1 MDRRRPTYD
10 VRVLPPPGRDWVDL
24 TNGTLPVAAVHG
36 WLVEPG
42 CGGQVVFTGT
52 VRDHADGRDGV
63 TALEYEAYTEQVVPR
78 LQRVVDEARRSWPDL
93 GRVAVLHRVGRLA
106 LGEVS
111 VVVGAAAPHRA
122 EAFEAARFC
131 IDTLKETVPIWKKE
145 NWGGRSGWGLG
156 SAEVSEVGG

>member
-1 MDRRRPTYD
+1 M
-10 VRVLPPPGRDWVDL
+10 LPPPGRDWVDL
-24 TNGTLPVAAVHG
+24 IDGVLPVAAVHE
-36 WLVEPG
+36 WLIEPG

-52 VRDHADGRDGV
+52 VRDHAEGRDGV
-63 TALEYEAYTEQVVPR
+63 TALDYEAYTEQVVPR
-78 LQRVVDEARRSWPDL
+78 LQRVVDEARRSWPEL

-122 EAFEAARFC
+122 EAFLAARFC

-145 NWGGRSGWGLG
+145 NWEGGSSWGLG
-156 SAEVSEVGG
+156 AAQVSEVGR